1 MRITVKDM
9 IGPRCIIQE
18 DGQRIY
24 EAIHAPL
31 LNGKSVVLDFEG
43 VRQFASP
50 FFNVAIGQLL
60 KDIKPDTLR
69 SLLSFEKLTSTG
81 RMVVERVIENA
92 SRYHTE
98 VDYRKIVDSIL
109 EKQSKES

>member
-1 MRITVKDM
+1 M

-24 EAIHAPL
+24 EAIHGSL
-31 LNGKSVVLDFEG
+31 LNGNSVILDFEG

-60 KDIKPDTLR
+60 KDINPDTLR
-69 SLLSFEKLTSTG
+69 SLISFENLTSTG
-81 RMVVERVIENA
+81 RMLVERVIENA
-92 SRYHTE
+92 SRYHAD